1 MWQKVLD
8 SIRLIFNVGEELRR
22 SRETIE
28 RLERENQQFSTAL
41 QLMARELE
49 YLRNEEKSEREKL
62 ELRCKLAL
70 SEFKNQQSLKE
81 RE

>member
-1 MWQKVLD
+1 M
-8 SIRLIFNVGEELRR
+8 GEELRR

-49 YLRNEEKSEREKL
+49 YMRKEEKSERENL
-62 ELRCKLAL
+62 ELRLKLTL
-70 SEFKNQQSLKE
+70 SEFKNQFQHKNIS
-81 RE
+81 